1 MIRFFTLTVAVL
13 AIGIGA
19 GTLTWGITSAA
30 MGDPIRSPIDYFD
43 IGFAISTP
51 SEAIGWG
58 AGCLA
63 GGFIAMILGIC
74 CGRKKQNN
82 RG

>member
-1 MIRFFTLTVAVL
+1 MVRFFMFILAVL

-19 GTLTWGITSAA
+19 GVLGWGIASTAT
-30 MGDPIRSPIDYFD
+30 GDPIRSPIDYLN
-43 IGFAISTP
+43 IGFAITTP

-58 AGCLA
+58 VGGVAAGLTALVIGLA
-63 GGFIAMILGIC
+63 SGPK
-74 CGRKKQNN
+74 RPNQ